1 MSSGGSSGRSSR
13 GRVGR
18 QLGRLGPLTGRQV
31 FCRPNPLVGGGREP
45 GRWGPRGTHVSQA
58 PERGVGAATLERS

>member
-1 MSSGGSSGRSSR
+1 
-13 GRVGR
+13 VGR

-31 FCRPNPLVGGGREP
+31 FLVGWTHLSGTAVSLVGGD
-45 GRWGPRGTHVSQA
+45 RGTHVSQA